1 VKRYPSGFLTAFWRG
16 LSGQFFLVTILPLTI
31 LILVVA
37 FGSQSLHHNAMRSL
51 VGDRDLRVARAA
63 SNTLDQELSN
73 RQMVLELLAEQKLDP
88 LSLPDTRDF
97 FDLGLIQLASDGNRL
112 FSTNQT
118 KEWEQSIQFNPE
130 ELGLS
135 PVLLTYSADLAII
148 SVPSTQGGWLVGG
161 FMPRSLINRVL
172 SSFVDFDRTSI
183 LVINRQLDQG
193 EPQLLYSSDP
203 ALQEVELQLH
213 PGVTQA
219 LAGESGMKYISGE
232 YGEYVVAYASIQSVG
247 WGLVAEEEWESI
259 SSPLLRN
266 TQLAPLVLAPALL
279 LALLAL
285 WYTTRRIIQPL
296 RKLEKQTEALSRG
309 EFDIIREPVGG
320 IPEIQNLQAS
330 LIEMSE
336 KLSAAQQSL
345 RSYIGAI
352 TSGIENERRNLAQE
366 IHDDT
371 IQNLI
376 ALNQRMQM
384 AERNEKDPSQQARL
398 DELQNLLQQ
407 TISNLRRLVRGLRPI
422 YLEDL
427 GLSTALEMLAQETQ
441 QKSRLMTTF
450 QQSGQEIRLSS
461 DCEVSIYRI
470 SQEAI
475 NNIIRHAAASQI
487 NIHLSFQEGRLE
499 LSIQDN
505 GQGFVVPEN
514 LNGFSTQEHFGL
526 VGMSERAEEMGAHLS
541 ITSTPGQG
549 TSIYLVV
556 PISNTGK

>member
-1 VKRYPSGFLTAFWRG
+1 MKRYPSGFLTAFWRG

-232 YGEYVVAYASIQSVG
+232 YGEYVVAYAPIQSVG